1 MKIPEKNH
9 IVSLEAY
16 IQKVN
21 SGKKVGEQGDQ
32 QKPLNGV
39 QTGEEK
45 VQLSTRA
52 KDIQRVKNI
61 INTVPDIR
69 TEKVNQLKRS
79 IEDGTYNVKGEK
91 VAEKMIKES
100 LLDEIL

>member
-16 IQKVN
+16 VQKVN
-21 SGKKVGEQGDQ
+21 SGKKVGEQGEK
-32 QKPLNGV
+32 QKSLNDV
-39 QTGEEK
+39 RTGEEK

-52 KDIQRVKNI
+52 KDIQRIKKI

-91 VAEKMIKES
+91 VAEKMIRES